1 MTVIPTAWRYKLAH
15 IFLPEIITVI
25 LGMGGAVFGATIIA
39 NPDAYRQIPSFRQA
53 FTIVPPP
60 YWGLTMVVLGV
71 LMVALLV
78 HSRAAAAVPA
88 FLLGIVWVSW
98 VLPIVFSTGF
108 APSAPIAYSVI
119 SALTIVAGMA
129 CLVQR
134 GEVDGRT

>member
-1 MTVIPTAWRYKLAH
+1 MKVIPTAWRYKLAH
-15 IFLPEIITVI
+15 IYLAEIITVI
-25 LGMGGAVFGATIIA
+25 LGLGGGVFGASIIA
-39 NPDAYRQIPSFRQA
+39 TPGAYEQIPSFRLA
-53 FTIVPPP
+53 FSFVAPQW
-60 YWGLTMVVLGV
+60 WGLTMVILGV
-71 LMVALLV
+71 LMIALLI

-88 FLLGIVWVSW
+88 FLLGIVWVAW
-98 VLPIVFSTGF
+98 VLPIVFSPHF